1 MIEQQERLNDV
12 QNSIYR
18 GNERLDKYKIEM
30 NWNQEELEQWVLAAR
45 QKEEDSLTMEKYKRG
60 DEAKIKELNLQIEK
74 LTVQVSRSQN
84 ELDRE
89 ITETQTA
96 QIELDKTAEE
106 FRRQHDERHKLFQ
119 QWQEVTD
126 NIARRD

>member
-1 MIEQQERLNDV
+1 MIEQQERLNDG
-12 QNSIYR
+12 QNAIYR
-18 GNERLDKYKIEM
+18 GNEKLDKYKVEM

-74 LTVQVSRSQN
+74 LTVGVSVKQN
-84 ELDRE
+84 QLDQE

-96 QIELDKTAEE
+96 
-106 FRRQHDERHKLFQ
+106 
-119 QWQEVTD
+119 
-126 NIARRD
+126 

>member
-1 MIEQQERLNDV
+1 V
-12 QNSIYR
+12 QNQIFR
-18 GNERLDKYKIEM
+18 GNEKMDKLKLEM

-45 QKEEDSLTMEKYKRG
+45 QKEEDTLTMEKYKLT

-74 LTVQVSRSQN
+74 LTVETTRKQT
-84 ELDRE
+84 ELDKE

-106 FRRQHDERHKLFQ
+106 FR
-119 QWQEVTD
+119 
-126 NIARRD
+126 